1 MQRVLALLL
10 VTAGCAPGAPPLAP
24 SGEPRANGGWI
35 DLFDGATLDG
45 WHGYAAAEP
54 PAAWSVQD
62 GVLTF
67 APGAEGGDLVAPGT
81 WGDFELEVEWQ
92 LAACGNSGVFYRG
105 EEAAELAPVWRTAL
119 EAQLL
124 DGTCNGEAAYPSHR
138 AGALYDL
145 YAPDGAPE
153 PRRGAWR
160 TLRVVADGDRIEHW
174 LDGARVVSARQGS
187 PAWDARLAVSK
198 FRDADAFPAYG
209 TRRAGLVA
217 LQDHGDTLR
226 VRAVRIRPL

>member
-1 MQRVLALLL
+1 MTRALLL
-10 VTAGCAPGAPPLAP
+10 LAVLIAGCTGVNSEAPRPLAAP
-24 SGEPRANGGWI
+24 DASDWTE
-35 DLFDGATLDG
+35 LFDGEGLDG

-54 PAAWSVQD
+54 PSAWTVEG

-67 APGAEGGDLVAPGT
+67 TPGGGGGDLIAPGT
-81 WGDFELEVEWQ
+81 WGDFELEVEWR

-105 EEAAELAPVWRTAL
+105 EESADLAPVWRTAL

-124 DGTCNGEAAYPSHR
+124 DDACHPDGVYPSHR

-145 YAPDGAPE
+145 YAPSPVPPADG
-153 PRRGAWR
+153 WR
-160 TLRVVADGDRIEHW
+160 TLRVVADGDRVEHW
-174 LDGARVVSARQGS
+174 LDGQRVVSAVQGS
-187 PAWDARLAVSK
+187 AEWDARLAVSK
-198 FRDADAFPAYG
+198 FRDGDAFPAYG
-209 TRRAGLVA
+209 TRRAGLVG